1 MTLCQNGIFGRLQNI
16 FNYDDAELANIFTA
30 GGLAVTPVQIK
41 DWLKAEEDP
50 GFIRCSDEELSMFLN
65 GLINHKRGKKE
76 GAQPPAEKELTN
88 NMIFRKIKIACDLQ
102 ADQVLEILDSV
113 EIILSRHELSAF
125 FRGPDHKHY
134 RACNDE
140 VLLGFLHGLQVK
152 NKSSASET

>member
-65 GLINHKRGKKE
+65 GLIN
-76 GAQPPAEKELTN
+76 
-88 NMIFRKIKIACDLQ
+88 I
-102 ADQVLEILDSV
+102 DS
-113 EIILSRHELSAF
+113 
-125 FRGPDHKHY
+125 P
-134 RACNDE
+134 
-140 VLLGFLHGLQVK
+140 
-152 NKSSASET
+152 

>member
-1 MTLCQNGIFGRLQNI
+1 
-16 FNYDDAELANIFTA
+16 
-30 GGLAVTPVQIK
+30 
-41 DWLKAEEDP
+41 
-50 GFIRCSDEELSMFLN
+50 
-65 GLINHKRGKKE
+65 
-76 GAQPPAEKELTN
+76 
-88 NMIFRKIKIACDLQ
+88 MIFRKIKIACDLQ